1 MPHGRW
7 TRREFLASAASM
19 GAVLALPRVLRA
31 DPYAP
36 FPTRPAGAAAPVR
49 IRGRV
54 MAQGKAVSNAGISD
68 GLRFVSTDRDGRF
81 ELVSDGSRKFLS
93 LCPPSG
99 YGIPA
104 GPSGVSRLFQPI
116 QPSAGGEASATFL
129 LTPLGRSDDA
139 HASIVLA
146 DPQTQDAYEMS
157 RFHQETVP
165 DVQATV
171 KGLGDLPV
179 FGVADGDIMYDRLE
193 LYGDYI
199 RAVTAMGVPFF
210 QVVGNHDLDL
220 DALTDEDST
229 ATFSRHFGP
238 THYSFNRGR
247 IHYVV
252 LDDVFYY
259 QGGYIGYLPAEQLK
273 WLEADLARVEKGSTV
288 VVFLHIP
295 LRSSLFERHGRPRPE
310 PSNTVTNREA
320 LLRVLEPYRSH
331 LISGHTHE
339 CEHRLHGKV
348 AEHTLGAVCGAWW
361 TGEIC
366 YDGTPNGYGVFEA
379 RGDELRW
386 RYKATGHAGESMARV
401 YPVGSDPAAP
411 NELVAN
417 VWDWDPSWSVVWY
430 EDGDRKGAMAR
441 RNGLD
446 PTATG
451 TMAGPELPKRRTWV
465 DPVTTA
471 HLFYAPVGKT
481 AREIKVEVRDG
492 FGRVWV
498 TAPVSPTANR

>member
-1 MPHGRW
+1 MQAGRW
-7 TRREFLASAASM
+7 SRREFLTGAASV
-19 GAVLALPRVLRA
+19 GAALALPRALRA

-36 FPTRPAGAAAPVR
+36 LPLRPVGAAAPVR

-54 MAQGKAVSNAGISD
+54 TALGRGVSKAGISD
-68 GLRFVSTDRDGRF
+68 GLRVVSTDQDGRF
-81 ELVSDGSRKFLS
+81 ELVSDGRQEFVS
-93 LCPPSG
+93 LCPPAG

-104 GPSGVSRLFQPI
+104 ASTGVSRLYQPI
-116 QPSAGGEASATFL
+116 RATRAGEASAIFSL
-129 LTPLGRSDDA
+129 PPLGRPDDT
-139 HASIVLA
+139 HASVVLA

-165 DVQATV
+165 DVEATV
-171 KGLGDLPV
+171 KALGDLPV
-179 FGVADGDIMYDRLE
+179 FGVADGDIMYDHLE

-220 DALTDEDST
+220 DAATDEDST

-247 IHYVV
+247 IHYLV

-259 QGGYIGYLPAEQLK
+259 QGGYIGYLAADQLK
-273 WLEADLARVEKGSTV
+273 WLEADLARVEKGSPV

-310 PSNTVTNREA
+310 LSNTVTNREA
-320 LLRVLEPYRSH
+320 LLRLLEPYRSH

-348 AEHTLGAVCGAWW
+348 AEHTLGATCGAWW

-366 YDGTPNGYGVFEA
+366 HDGSPNGYGVFEA
-379 RGDELRW
+379 RGEELRW
-386 RYKATGHAGESMARV
+386 RYKATGQAAEAMARV
-401 YPVGSDPAAP
+401 YPVGSDPGAP

-430 EDGDRKGAMAR
+430 ENGERKGAMAR
-441 RNGLD
+441 RNGTD
-446 PTATG
+446 PIAAVAMTG
-451 TMAGPELPKRRTWV
+451 PDLPKRRGWV
-465 DPVTTA
+465 EPVPTA
-471 HLFYAPVGKT
+471 HLFYAPVSRT
-481 AREIKVEVRDG
+481 ARDVKVEVRDG

-498 TAPVSPTANR
+498 TSPAPLVSR